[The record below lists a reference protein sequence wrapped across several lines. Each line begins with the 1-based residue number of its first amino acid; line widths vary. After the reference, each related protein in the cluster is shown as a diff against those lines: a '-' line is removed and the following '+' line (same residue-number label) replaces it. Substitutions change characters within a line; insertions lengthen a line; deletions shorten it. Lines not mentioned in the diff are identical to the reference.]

1 MSGGETTYFLAG
13 LSMGAAIGIVATV
26 LMTLIQRDE

>member
-1 MSGGETTYFLAG
+1 MSGGETTFFLAG
-13 LSMGAAIGIVATV
+13 LSMGAAIACVLTV

>member
-1 MSGGETTYFLAG
+1 MSGGETTFFLAG
-13 LSMGAAIGIVATV
+13 LSMGAAIGILAAV